1 MIEEE
6 REEEVWSVTKVAYK
20 SVPNSVPTWMATICQ
35 TRPIHSSKRSQ
46 PIRQFSHPC
55 KYPY

>member
-20 SVPNSVPTWMATICQ
+20 SVPNCVPIRMATLYQ
-35 TRPIHSSKRSQ
+35 ALRYSAMNQQMGK
-46 PIRQFSHPC
+46 FSHPA
-55 KYPY
+55 